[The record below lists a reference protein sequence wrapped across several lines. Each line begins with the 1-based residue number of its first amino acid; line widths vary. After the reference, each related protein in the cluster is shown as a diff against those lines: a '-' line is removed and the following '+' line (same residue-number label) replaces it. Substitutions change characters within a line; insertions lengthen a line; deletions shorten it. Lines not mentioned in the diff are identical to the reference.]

1 MYTIQLKISDKV
13 YDKFIWLLSKFN
25 KEEIEIVSEHK
36 DFIATKNYL
45 NQELTEIETGK
56 ANFISQTDFEN
67 RLNGIV

>member
-1 MYTIQLKISDKV
+1 MHTIQLKISDKV

-25 KEEIEIVSEHK
+25 KEEIEIVSEHT
-36 DFIATKNYL
+36 DFITTKNYL
-45 NQELTEIETGK
+45 NQELTEIENGN

>member
-13 YDKFIWLLSKFN
+13 NDKFIWLLSKFN
-25 KEEIEIVSEHK
+25 KEEIEIVSEQT
-36 DFIATKNYL
+36 DFISTKNYL
-45 NQELTEIETGK
+45 NQELTEIENGN

>member
-25 KEEIEIVSEHK
+25 KEEIEIVSEQT
-36 DFIATKNYL
+36 DFISTKNYL
-45 NQELTEIETGK
+45 NQELTEIENGN

>member
-1 MYTIQLKISDKV
+1 MYTIQLKINEKV

-25 KEEIEIVSEHK
+25 KEEIEIVSESS

-45 NQELTEIETGK
+45 QKELSEIERGK
-56 ANFISQTDFEN
+56 ATFISQKEFEN